1 MTRLSNHTQLVK
13 GINFFL
19 PHHNLIFVFRSV
31 ILNLVPPCP
40 QPLRIFLTEDLYD
53 FRDVSSV
60 LPDET
65 SKSKTPSNVSTPS
78 KTTLTKMSTATSK
91 STFWS
96 DDNDAFGSLVDVGT
110 THTHASFP
118 ASKNAFASA
127 PLILA
132 PSQLASNLV
141 PTRPAPSVPTATQPG
156 HNVNSSPWDVGK
168 TASNDSQLDA
178 FGMPVFSND
187 NFAAK
192 PASSVTS
199 TSSRTTN
206 ATPSSL
212 SGATWFPDTET
223 QSLEAFDGRFEVS
236 LLSGGSS
243 RWFDGNGVD
252 GSNAAPRSMAP
263 TAASNCNASSSGGM
277 DLKSF
282 LPPSFGELHFELKNQ
297 ICDTFDR
304 WKRDGGGVSRGSN
317 TVFVDD
323 LISF

>member
-1 MTRLSNHTQLVK
+1 MTRYQIIQLVK

-40 QPLRIFLTEDLYD
+40 QTLRIFLTEDLYD

-192 PASSVTS
+192 PVSS

-263 TAASNCNASSSGGM
+263 TASSSGVM

-282 LPPSFGELHFELKNQ
+282 LPPSFGELHFKLKNQ